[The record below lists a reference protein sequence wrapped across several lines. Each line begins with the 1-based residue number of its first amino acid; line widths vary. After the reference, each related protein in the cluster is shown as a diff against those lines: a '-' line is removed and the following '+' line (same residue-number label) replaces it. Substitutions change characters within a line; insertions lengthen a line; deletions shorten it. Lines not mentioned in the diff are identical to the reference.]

1 MCDLCRHKRI
11 KCELEADEEDTD
23 RGSSPAPPKAGA
35 TPQARRGTRRKKPA
49 AKIVEGEGTR
59 AAKED
64 GGGAAKRSVSFAS
77 SAGKGRAT
85 TQGKL

>member
-11 KCELEADEEDTD
+11 KCELGADEEDSD

-35 TPQARRGTRRKKPA
+35 TPARRGTRRKKPA
-49 AKIVEGEGTR
+49 AKVVEGEGAR

-64 GGGAAKRSVSFAS
+64 GGGAAKRSVAFAS

-85 TQGKL
+85 TQGKS